1 VQCFQIFEPKTTQI
15 ISNPLLVVMLWYG
28 ARHTDNTVRHRVV
41 RHRVN
46 TVPRTLT
53 LGYQTMRRI
62 VTHSTLAL
70 SSMLSPTCTILP
82 ALFPWVSWVD
92 TWTVDRFLGGAFQ
105 GDEAISVEEDL
116 RVASD
121 AKRIAYM
128 QVCQLTPVF

>member
-1 VQCFQIFEPKTTQI
+1 
-15 ISNPLLVVMLWYG
+15 M
-28 ARHTDNTVRHRVV
+28 
-41 RHRVN
+41 
-46 TVPRTLT
+46 PRTLT

-70 SSMLSPTCTILP
+70 LIFEYSMLSPTCTILP
-82 ALFPWVSWVD
+82 ALLPWVSEVD
-92 TWTVDRFLGGAFQ
+92 TKTVDRFLGGAFQ

-128 QVCQLTPVF
+128 QVCQLTTVF